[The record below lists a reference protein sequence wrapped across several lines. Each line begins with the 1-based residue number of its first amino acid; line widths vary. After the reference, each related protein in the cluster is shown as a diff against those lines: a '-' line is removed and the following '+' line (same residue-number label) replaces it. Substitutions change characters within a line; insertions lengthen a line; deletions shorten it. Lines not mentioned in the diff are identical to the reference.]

1 MSSKS
6 APFSLFAFQ
15 DIITSVTGIMILV
28 TLTLALELLQ
38 RTEGAPAEKTAEVVS
53 QLEASVLDNQ
63 EQIQQLNQRLAR
75 GKDALARLAGF
86 DQSQV
91 RRQLEQLRKLNQQLD
106 AEMEQFASEREDALR
121 RKREI
126 EGEKRRR
133 ASDPQTLQDLLA
145 RAEQRRQQIEKLRKS
160 NRTIFNPT
168 PGQAKTPWLVEVNA
182 ESFAVAQ
189 WGKSAPPQL
198 FRSSSQLKSF
208 LAGRDRGSEYFVLLV
223 KPDGIENFARAR
235 HVFREA
241 GFDVG
246 FDLLAASQTAIDSQT
261 GAAVE

>member
-1 MSSKS
+1 MASKS

-15 DIITSVTGIMILV
+15 DIITSVTGIMVLV

-53 QLEASVLDNQ
+53 QLQAAVLDNQ
-63 EQIQQLNQRLAR
+63 DRIQQLNQRLAR
-75 GKDALARLAGF
+75 GKEALDKLARF
-86 DQSQV
+86 DRGQV
-91 RRQLEQLRKLNQQLD
+91 RRQLEDLRKLNQELD
-106 AEMEQFASEREDALR
+106 QQMEQVAREREDALR

-126 EGEKRRR
+126 EAEKRRR
-133 ASDPQTLQDLLA
+133 ASDPQTLQELLA
-145 RAEQRRQQIEKLRKS
+145 RAEQRREQIEKLRKS

-168 PGQAKTPWLVEVNA
+168 PGQAKNPWLVEVSA
-182 ESFAVAQ
+182 ESFTVAQ

-198 FRSSSQLKSF
+198 FRSSGQLKSF
-208 LAGRDRGSEYFVLLV
+208 VAGRDRGSEYFVLLV
-223 KPDGIENFARAR
+223 KPDGIENFARAH

-246 FDLLAASQTAIDSQT
+246 FDLLAASQTAIDSET